1 MVYVT
6 NAFSLNMLPDNC
18 TVANI
23 LVTKISL
30 DTAREFLK
38 RNTFQSYIGHADL
51 ASIASNLLGVPLEVN
66 RQTLTVKEGDA
77 VLVVQYR
84 GPRLPEGTTTL
95 PEGATLEFWLVD
107 IFVEDTEG
115 GDEDVRVGSVQ

>member
-18 TVANI
+18 KVANI
-23 LVTKISL
+23 LVTKISS
-30 DTAREFLK
+30 DTAREFLQ
-38 RNTFQSYIGHADL
+38 RNNFQSYIGHPDL
-51 ASIASNLLGVPLEVN
+51 ASIASNLLGVSLEVN
-66 RQTLTVKEGDA
+66 RQTLTVKEGDV
-77 VLVVQYR
+77 VLVIQYR
-84 GPRLPEGTTTL
+84 GPRLPEGTTQL

>member
-18 TVANI
+18 VLAHI
-23 LVTKISL
+23 LVTKLSP
-30 DTAREFLK
+30 DNAREFL
-38 RNTFQSYIGHADL
+38 RGNNFQSYIGHPDL
-51 ASIASNLLGVPLEVN
+51 ASIASNILGMSLAVN

-77 VLVVQYR
+77 LLVVQYR

-95 PEGATLEFWLVD
+95 PEGATIEFWLVD
-107 IFVEDTEG
+107 IFIEDEG
-115 GDEDVRVGSVQ
+115 GDENVGVTSIA

>member
-18 TVANI
+18 VVASI
-23 LVTKISL
+23 LVTKISP

-38 RNTFQSYIGHADL
+38 GNPFQSYLGHEDL
-51 ASIASNLLGVPLEVN
+51 ASIASNILGVPLNVN
-66 RQTLTVKEGDA
+66 RQTLTVQEGDA

-84 GPRLPEGTTTL
+84 GPRLPEGATQL
-95 PEGATLEFWLVD
+95 PEGATIEFWLVD
-107 IFVEDTEG
+107 VFMEDTEG
-115 GDEDVRVGSVQ
+115 GNEDVSFAGVQ